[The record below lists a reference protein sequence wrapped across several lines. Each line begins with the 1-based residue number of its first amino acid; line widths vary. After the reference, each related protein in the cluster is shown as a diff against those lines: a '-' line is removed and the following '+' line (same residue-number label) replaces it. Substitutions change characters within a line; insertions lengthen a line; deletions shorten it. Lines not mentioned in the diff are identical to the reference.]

1 METEQGTRDER
12 AAWIEG
18 IIRDF
23 ARSEANN
30 LANGTGEP
38 AWGDP
43 LVRFSNGG
51 DPLYQELKEHVGPFH
66 LTPMEIFTKTFPD
79 LQVDPKE
86 LTVISWVL
94 PHTKPTKADNRRET
108 HYPSERWARARIFG
122 QKFNVALRAHVVNAL
137 TGNGYPAL
145 APLESPL
152 WGMRMSEKYG
162 FASTWSERHVA
173 YVSGHGTFGLCDGL
187 ITPAGKAMVVGSVV
201 ARIDI
206 AASGRPYSDHHAYC
220 LFFSEGTC
228 GKCIERCPAGAIS
241 AEGHDKLKCQGY
253 LHPTTQ
259 DYVTTHFG
267 FEGYGCGMC
276 QTGVPCESRIPL
288 PRKKKG

>member
-1 METEQGTRDER
+1 MKTELSNADQR

-18 IIRDF
+18 M
-23 ARSEANN
+23 AREFSKSEVNN
-30 LANGTGEP
+30 LNNGTGEP

-43 LVRFSNGG
+43 LVRFSNGA

-66 LTPMEIFTKTFPD
+66 WTPAEIFRQTFPD
-79 LQVDPKE
+79 IAVGPEE

-94 PHTKPTKADNRRET
+94 PHTEATKADNRRET
-108 HYPSERWARARIFG
+108 RLPSERWARARIFG
-122 QKFNVALRAHVVNAL
+122 QKFNEVLRAHVTGAL
-137 TGNGYPAL
+137 TGKGYPAL

-162 FASTWSERHVA
+162 IASTWSERHIA

-206 AASGRPYSDHHAYC
+206 PASGRPYSDHHAYC
-220 LFFSEGTC
+220 LFYSEGIC
-228 GKCIERCPAGAIS
+228 GKCIERCPAQAIS
-241 AEGHDKLKCQGY
+241 AAI
-253 LHPTTQ
+253 PT
-259 DYVTTHFG
+259 G
-267 FEGYGCGMC
+267 
-276 QTGVPCESRIPL
+276 RWPL
-288 PRKKKG
+288 PLSSSTPRWHTAQWCCTCRRRASSKRAIWPCVRAGGTTTGS